1 MQPLASLVGPSTAES
16 AMTCNDQ
23 FQNFHPRV
31 ISTLPEVFQ
40 ERFQS
45 LKPSERARFERR
57 FQHRDRIRAHA
68 EAARISAR
76 ILQDY
81 TNLPLNFLF
90 KPEAERSQTITS
102 VLQKRLDQEANRA
115 RIENTLLD
123 LGYKRESDRQ
133 LGLSRFQSAHF
144 RELESLK
151 RFAVNSTTTIFMGL
165 PVLMGRFQYQR
176 FNLQTPASK
185 DPLIRETLEKEISA
199 LQERVASQDPLFVKE
214 LKREL
219 ALELARRILVVG
231 VFAIITNE
239 LLDFLFPTW
248 VEMKSEFWN
257 PTSEADRKGLEETA
271 FNNWLELYETF
282 SGEKLSPESP
292 LSLEMKARISQVSL
306 QTLKAHVHHGAP
318 LPE

>member
-1 MQPLASLVGPSTAES
+1 MQPLASLVRPALAES
-16 AMTCNDQ
+16 AATCNDQ
-23 FQNFHPRV
+23 FLNFHPRV
-31 ISTLPEVFQ
+31 VSTLPEIFQ

-45 LKPSERARFERR
+45 LKPSARARFERR

-68 EAARISAR
+68 EAARISAL
-76 ILQDY
+76 ILQGPA
-81 TNLPLNFLF
+81 NLPLSFAF
-90 KPEAERSQTITS
+90 RPEAERSQHITN
-102 VLQKRLDQEANRA
+102 VLQKRLNQEAYRA

-123 LGYKRESDRQ
+123 LGYKRDSDRQ
-133 LGLSRFQSAHF
+133 QGLSRFQSAHF

-165 PVLMGRFQYQR
+165 PILMGRFQYQR
-176 FNLQTPASK
+176 FSLQTPASK
-185 DPLIRETLEKEISA
+185 DPLIRDVLEKEISA
-199 LQERVASQDPLFVKE
+199 LQERVASQDPVFVKE
-214 LKREL
+214 LKREF

-239 LLDFLFPTW
+239 LLDFLFPNW
-248 VEMKSEFWN
+248 IEMKSEFWN

-292 LSLEMKARISQVSL
+292 LSVEMKARISQASL
-306 QTLKAHVHHGAP
+306 ETLKAHVNHGAP